1 VETVSVVEP
10 LFVTEAGLKLHVLS
24 RGKPAHDAA
33 EKLMVPLNP
42 GWPVTVSM
50 TVPLPP
56 GLAMV
61 IDGAAAAR
69 AKSACTFT
77 VVAEEIGPV

>member
-50 TVPLPP
+50 TVAL
-56 GLAMV
+56 
-61 IDGAAAAR
+61 D
-69 AKSACTFT
+69 S
-77 VVAEEIGPV
+77 